1 MPTDVLTADH
11 VAAALPTRWL
21 GRPAHVF
28 DALPSTNTWLM
39 AQAQQGAPEGTL
51 ALADVQTAG
60 KGRLGRVWQSPPGA
74 GLLFSLLFRPA
85 PPVTPGQVMMA
96 VAVGITDGLTA
107 HLGVAPRLKWP
118 NDILLD
124 GGKLAGLLGESSTD
138 SNSRPLVVIGCG
150 LNVNLNPAAF
160 PPPPPGG
167 TPATSLLAVLG
178 HPVARLPLLHALL
191 LGIETRYESLRA
203 GQSPYADW
211 RRLCAT
217 LGQAVTAQGV
227 GGTIEGIAEDV
238 AEDGSLLVRQ
248 ADGTLVTVAAG
259 DVTLRRA
266 AARG

>member
-1 MPTDVLTADH
+1 MPTDVLTVDRLAAD
-11 VAAALPTRWL
+11 LPTRRL

-39 AQAQQGAPEGTL
+39 EQARQGAPEGAL

-60 KGRLGRVWQSPPGA
+60 KGRLGRVWQSPTGA

-85 PPVTPGQVMMA
+85 PPATPGQTMMA
-96 VAVGITDGLTA
+96 VAVGLVDGLAA
-107 HLGVAPRLKWP
+107 HLGVAARLKWP

-138 SNSRPLVVIGCG
+138 RDGQVLAVIGCG
-150 LNVNLNPAAF
+150 LNVNLAPADF

-167 TPATSLLAVLG
+167 TPPSSLLAALG
-178 HPVARLPLLHALL
+178 HPVERVPLLHALL
-191 LGIETRYESLRA
+191 LGIETHYESLRA

-217 LGQAVTAQGV
+217 LGQPVAAQGV
-227 GGTIEGIAEDV
+227 GGTVEGVAEDV
-238 AEDGSLLVRQ
+238 AEDGSLLVRR
-248 ADGTLVTVAAG
+248 ADGTLTAVAAG
-259 DVTLRRA
+259 DVTLRRQN
-266 AARG
+266 

>member
-1 MPTDVLTADH
+1 MPTDVLTADRL
-11 VAAALPTRWL
+11 AADLPTRWL

-28 DALPSTNTWLM
+28 DSLPSTNTCWLE
-39 AQAQQGAPEGTL
+39 QARQDAAEGTL
-51 ALADVQTAG
+51 AVADVQTAG

-85 PPVTPGQVMMA
+85 PPITPGQVMMA
-96 VAVGITDGLTA
+96 VVGVVDGLAA

-124 GGKLAGLLGESSTD
+124 GAKLAGLLGESTTGD
-138 SNSRPLVVIGCG
+138 DGQLVVVIGCG
-150 LNVNLNPAAF
+150 LNVNLDPADF
-160 PPPPPGG
+160 PPPPLGG
-167 TPATSLLAVLG
+167 TPATSLLVALG
-178 HPVARLPLLHALL
+178 RPVERVPLLYALL
-191 LGIETRYESLRA
+191 LGIETRYDALRA

-227 GGTIEGIAEDV
+227 DGVIEGVAEDV

-248 ADGTLVTVAAG
+248 ADGTLVSVAAG
-259 DVTLRRA
+259 DVTLRRT